1 MQVLAKNQRLVPRFR
16 LRCKGDDLLQTVIHP
31 VEYIRWLSVPVGLI
45 MNRSCG
51 IIHFYELVH
60 RLVVPAVER
69 LIAKWPDYNAWMV
82 YSQLEEAFCLMQTG
96 KHIGKMVLKAGDD
109 DIVPVSASS

>member
-1 MQVLAKNQRLVPRFR
+1 
-16 LRCKGDDLLQTVIHP
+16 VIHP